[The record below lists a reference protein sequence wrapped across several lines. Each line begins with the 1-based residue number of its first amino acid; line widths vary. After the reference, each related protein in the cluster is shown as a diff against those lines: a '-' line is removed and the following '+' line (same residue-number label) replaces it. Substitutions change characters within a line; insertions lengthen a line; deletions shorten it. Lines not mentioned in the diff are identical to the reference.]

1 MTKSHSDKFNLT
13 SLGSHLKWIL
23 GDLQKG
29 EIYGL
34 PESLF
39 FRPRED
45 DPFRLTRYGQ
55 VLETPIGVAAGPQ
68 TQLVQNI
75 VSAWLTGAR
84 YLELKTIQV
93 LDELEVTKPCIDMAD
108 EGYNCEWS
116 QELKLDQSF
125 DEYLNSFVIL
135 HILKDKLNIG
145 RPGEAGFI
153 FNLSAGYNLEGIQSP
168 TVQRFFDRVGN
179 CEKELAAKIEEAA
192 AFYPKVRELNI
203 PPRLSDNLTVSTM
216 HGCPPDEV
224 EKIGSY
230 FINERGFHTT
240 IKLNPT
246 LIGPEALRSILN
258 DKLGYQTWVP
268 DEAFG
273 HDLKYPDGVA
283 LIRNLTKQAQD
294 KGVKFSIKLTNTLET
309 QNQRQNLP
317 KNESMVYMSGRS
329 LHAISVNLA
338 AKLRQEFDGELDISF
353 SGGADY
359 QNLPSLIACD
369 LKPVTVSSDALRPG
383 GYGRMSQYLETLG
396 AAMKEAGAK
405 NIPAFIAAKGR
416 GQAKP
421 ALANLTAYAAEV
433 LESPRYKKAAYV
445 YKDGVKTKR
454 PLPRFNCAAAPCMET
469 CPASQDIPRYLN
481 FTARGEYEQAYKTI
495 VATNPFPNVQGA
507 VCDHQCQFKC
517 TRLNYDSPLKIRE
530 IKRFVAEQHKNGVGL
545 SAGPA
550 NGLSVAVIGAGPAG
564 LSAAHYLAIQGF
576 KVEIFEAKDRAG
588 GMAAD
593 AIPSFRL
600 SDQSLT
606 KDIDN
611 ILSLGVELHLERR
624 VDAAGLGTLRRN
636 YDYVYLAIGAQAN
649 TKLGIPGEDAA
660 GVMDQLSF
668 LSLVRRGRE
677 TGLGKQTIVLGAGN
691 SAMDVAR
698 AARRLGSEVTIV
710 YRRTRRE
717 MPADPDEIREAL
729 EEGVKLV
736 ELAAPEKITVK
747 DGRVVGLTAVK
758 MKLGE
763 ADASGRARPVKIEG
777 SEFEIAADGV
787 IVAIGQDLRLDA
799 WPEKTLSMDPA
810 TGATQLAK
818 VYTGGD
824 AGRGASSLIQAIAD
838 GRTTA
843 QAIAALAKTDGRL
856 PLAPAEDRVLD
867 AASLRHRQA
876 RRGEGPAP
884 AHKAPA
890 ERLNFK
896 LFTETYTEAQA
907 KEEAARCLQ
916 CDLICNVCSTVC
928 PNRANLAVAAADKK
942 LVQPIQ
948 TAVADG
954 KGGASIRTEG
964 RQALDQAYQIVNLAD
979 FCNECGN
986 CAAFCPTSG
995 APYLD
1000 KFRVHLS
1007 KASYDQGPDGFHF
1020 SSASLVLIKRAGSEA
1035 TLKISENAL
1044 RYEDGGL
1051 TVELDPAS
1059 FEARQATLTDG
1070 RSEAS
1075 LLPAAEAAVMWAL
1088 MKDHPLFIRGADAGD
1103 HV

>member
-1 MTKSHSDKFNLT
+1 MTKSHSDRFSLT
-13 SLGSHLKWIL
+13 SLGTHLKWIF

-34 PESLF
+34 PENLF
-39 FRPRED
+39 FRPKQD

-75 VSAWLTGAR
+75 VTAWLAGAR

-145 RPGEAGFI
+145 RPDEAGFI

-168 TVQRFFDRVGN
+168 TVQRFFDRVSN

-192 AFYPKVRELNI
+192 EFYPKVRDLKI
-203 PPRLSDNLTVSTM
+203 PSRISDNLTVSTM

-230 FINERGFHTT
+230 FIQERGFHTT

-246 LIGPEALRSILN
+246 LIGPDDLRSILN

-283 LIRNLTKQAQD
+283 LIRNLSRQAEA

-309 QNQRQNLP
+309 RNQRQNLP
-317 KNESMVYMSGRS
+317 KNEPMVYMSGRS

-338 AKLRQEFDGELDISF
+338 AKLRKEFDGNLDISF

-383 GYGRMSQYLETLG
+383 GYGRMSQYLESLD
-396 AAMKEAGAK
+396 AAMKAAGAK
-405 NIPAFIAAKGR
+405 DIPAFIEAQGKG
-416 GQAKP
+416 QSKA
-421 ALANLTAYAAEV
+421 ALANLTTYAAEV
-433 LESPRYKKAAYV
+433 LNNPRYKKAAYV
-445 YKDGVKTKR
+445 FKDGVKTKR

-495 VATNPFPNVQGA
+495 LATNPFPNVQGA
-507 VCDHQCQFKC
+507 VCDHKCQFKC
-517 TRLNYDSPLKIRE
+517 TRLNYDTPLQIRE
-530 IKRFVAEQHKNGVGL
+530 IKRFVAERHQNGTGI
-545 SAGPA
+545 SAGA
-550 NGLSVAVIGAGPAG
+550 SNGLSVAVIGAGPSG
-564 LSAAHYLAIQGF
+564 LSAAHYLAVQGF

-600 SDQSLT
+600 SDQSLA
-606 KDIDN
+606 KDIDG
-611 ILSLGVELHLERR
+611 ILSLGVKLHLNHR
-624 VDAAGLGTLRRN
+624 VGTDGLETLRRTF
-636 YDYVYLAIGAQAN
+636 DYVYLAIGAQAN
-649 TKLGIPGEDAA
+649 SKLGVPGEDAA

-668 LSLVRRGRE
+668 LSLVRRGLDS
-677 TGLGKQTIVLGAGN
+677 GLGKKAIVLGAGN

-698 AARRLGSEVTIV
+698 AARRLGAEVTIV

-736 ELAAPEKITVK
+736 ELAAPEKIIVK
-747 DGRVVGLTAVK
+747 DGRAVGLVAAK

-777 SEFEIAADGV
+777 SEFEIAADSI

-824 AGRGASSLIQAIAD
+824 AGRGAASLIQAIAD
-838 GRTTA
+838 GRTVA
-843 QAIAALAKTDGRL
+843 EAISEAAKQANRL
-856 PLAPAEDRVLD
+856 PQAPAEDRVLD
-867 AASLRHRQA
+867 ATSLRHRQA
-876 RRGEGPAP
+876 RRGEGPVP
-884 AHKAPA
+884 AHKGPA

-896 LFTETYTEAQA
+896 LYTETYTEAQA
-907 KEEAARCLQ
+907 REEAARCLQ

-942 LVQPIQ
+942 LTQPIQ

-954 KGGASIRTEG
+954 QGGVSLKTEG
-964 RQALDQAYQIVNLAD
+964 RLVLDQAYQIVNLAD

-1007 KASYDQGPDGFHF
+1007 KESYDNGPDGFHF
-1020 SSASLVLIKRAGSEA
+1020 PSANLVLIKRAGSEA

-1044 RYEDGGL
+1044 RYEDGSL
-1051 TVELDPAS
+1051 TAELDPLS
-1059 FEARQATLTDG
+1059 FEARQATLAKG
-1070 RSEAS
+1070 LSEAS
-1075 LLPAAEAAVMWAL
+1075 LAPAAEAAVMWAL
-1088 MKDHPLFIRGADAGD
+1088 MKDHPLFRA
-1103 HV
+1103 